1 MKKYNKEICLPD
13 EMIGKR
19 LDIVLA
25 ELLPEFSRSRIK
37 KWIIDGSITI
47 DQEKKRPRDLV
58 VGGEKILIMIEL
70 AENTSGKAEPI
81 DIQVEYE
88 DSDIAVINKPAGL
101 VVHPGAGN
109 PDGTLLNGLLHKWPE
124 LSDIPRA
131 GIIHRLDKETSG
143 LMIVTKNLIAHN
155 YLVQELSQ
163 RKISREYDAICYGV
177 LTGGG
182 TINEPIARHRTQR
195 KKMSVD
201 SNGKDAI
208 THYRVIKRFRAH
220 THIKIKLETGRT
232 HQIRVHFAYKRNALL
247 GDPLYS
253 RLMIPPA
260 CCKGLEESIREFKR
274 QALCASRLKF
284 LHPTS
289 RNEIEVKISLPPDL
303 KNLLNA
309 LENDR
314 DFSE

>member
-1 MKKYNKEICLPD
+1 MKKYNKEIYLPD

-19 LDIVLA
+19 LDVVLA

-58 VGGEKILIMIEL
+58 LGGEKILIMIEL

-124 LSDIPRA
+124 LENIPRA

-143 LMIVTKNLIAHN
+143 LMVVTKNLIAHN
-155 YLVQELSQ
+155 YLVQELSE
-163 RKISREYDAICYGV
+163 RKISREYDAICY
-177 LTGGG
+177 
-182 TINEPIARHRTQR
+182 
-195 KKMSVD
+195 
-201 SNGKDAI
+201 
-208 THYRVIKRFRAH
+208 
-220 THIKIKLETGRT
+220 
-232 HQIRVHFAYKRNALL
+232 
-247 GDPLYS
+247 
-253 RLMIPPA
+253 
-260 CCKGLEESIREFKR
+260 
-274 QALCASRLKF
+274 
-284 LHPTS
+284 
-289 RNEIEVKISLPPDL
+289 
-303 KNLLNA
+303 
-309 LENDR
+309 
-314 DFSE
+314 